1 MDIRSR
7 LLKFLG
13 VFSIVL
19 LISFSSASILY
30 YSLKTINGYSPFACP
45 VAWSCWPYWD
55 KYPIPYLAVLSFS
68 YSLSCT
74 LWAIIF
80 ATKPKK
86 YWAFQY
92 VSLPITALL
101 FGGYLSGIVWAY
113 QDMQLG
119 FFPAFSQAIYYTK
132 GFAISGL
139 LLSLPT
145 ALASF
150 PLNILAYIVS
160 IIISL
165 GVKNILIKG

>member
-1 MDIRSR
+1 MR
-7 LLKFLG
+7 LRLFKFLA
-13 VFSIVL
+13 VFFIVL

-45 VAWSCWPYWD
+45 MAWRCWPYWD
-55 KYPIPYLAVLSFS
+55 KHPIPYLAVLSFS
-68 YSLSCT
+68 YSFFCT

-86 YWAFQY
+86 YWVFQY
-92 VSLPITALL
+92 VLLPITALL

-119 FFPAFSQAIYYTK
+119 FFPEFSQAIYYTK
-132 GFAISGL
+132 GLAISGL
-139 LLSLPT
+139 LLSLQT
-145 ALASF
+145 AFASF

-165 GVKNILIKG
+165 GVKKILSKG